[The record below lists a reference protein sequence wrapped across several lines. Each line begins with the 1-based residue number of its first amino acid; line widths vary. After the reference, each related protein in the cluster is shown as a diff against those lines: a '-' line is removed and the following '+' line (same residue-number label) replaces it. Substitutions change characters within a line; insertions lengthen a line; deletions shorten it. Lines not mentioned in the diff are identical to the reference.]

1 MGWPQGLWSTD
12 GRGFTPPFFDYKGN
26 PLKSDKTLS
35 ILIDESGDFGKF
47 DSKDP
52 NYHVV
57 MVIHEQQDDIT
68 DRVKTFNRTLSDR
81 GYANHYIHVG
91 PLIRREKTYIEF
103 ERQENRV
110 IILCGRRYGE

>member
-1 MGWPQGLWSTD
+1 M
-12 GRGFTPPFFDYKGN
+12 
-26 PLKSDKTLS
+26 KSDKTLS

-68 DRVKTFNRTLSDR
+68 DRVKTFNRTLNDR
-81 GYANHYIHVG
+81 GYSNHYIHVG
-91 PLIRREKTYIEF
+91 PLIRREKPYLEF
-103 ERQENRV
+103 ERQERRSLSACLTPCLSMLNSEK
-110 IILCGRRYGE
+110 LCQRIMFCCR